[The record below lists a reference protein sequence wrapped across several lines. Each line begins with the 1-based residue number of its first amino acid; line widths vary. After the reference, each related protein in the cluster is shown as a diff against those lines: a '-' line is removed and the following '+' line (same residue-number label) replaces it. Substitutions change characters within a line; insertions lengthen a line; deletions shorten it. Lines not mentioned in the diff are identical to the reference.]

1 MLYAERT
8 HTISNAQPPPVVVQE
23 YYTAQEVVT
32 DTNKSYSLR
41 SRSEL
46 KKSEGL
52 AMD

>member
-1 MLYAERT
+1 MLYAKRT
-8 HTISNAQPPPVVVQE
+8 HGNARPPPLVVQE

-32 DTNKSYSLR
+32 DTNKSYSFR

-52 AMD
+52 TMD